1 MSLLPPRTMVL
12 NTGYFIWIHCAN
24 ADLGDFM
31 IHYNSYNEALA
42 FAETFVKAQPDYI
55 YSFRSMTNGSVEIG
69 GSSSIQVSVVV
80 DYFMPENGWEAWADA
95 YYTISET
102 DAMNMTESDVFNL

>member
-1 MSLLPPRTMVL
+1 
-12 NTGYFIWIHCAN
+12 
-24 ADLGDFM
+24 
-31 IHYNSYNEALA
+31 
-42 FAETFVKAQPDYI
+42 
-55 YSFRSMTNGSVEIG
+55 MTNGSVEIG